1 VAKLKDRI
9 KTALDEGRM
18 LILGAQ
24 VLLGFQYRVVF
35 EPGFNKLPRSSQ
47 YLVVGGLT
55 LMLVTVALLMSTG
68 SFHRIVAEGEDRE
81 DVHRFTT
88 TVMDWALLPFA
99 ITLGFD
105 LLVATGKLA
114 GQSYGI
120 AAGVVASV
128 TALFFWYGLEMMSKA
143 KREPRIKE
151 EREME
156 EREEKSASGGTKVKD
171 KIDHALTEG
180 RMVLPGAQALL
191 GFQFATMFMDDFD
204 RLPASSKYTHLASLA
219 LIALS
224 IIFLIAPAAYHRLVE
239 KGEETEHFYRFASL
253 MLLVSMIPLALGIS
267 GDLFVVVR
275 KVTESATAAIT
286 ASALALLFFYGLWF
300 GYTIYRRS
308 RDEQAGRKAVDR
320 EGQFAS

>member
-1 VAKLKDRI
+1 
-9 KTALDEGRM
+9 
-18 LILGAQ
+18 
-24 VLLGFQYRVVF
+24 
-35 EPGFNKLPRSSQ
+35 
-47 YLVVGGLT
+47 
-55 LMLVTVALLMSTG
+55 
-68 SFHRIVAEGEDRE
+68 
-81 DVHRFTT
+81 
-88 TVMDWALLPFA
+88 
-99 ITLGFD
+99 
-105 LLVATGKLA
+105 
-114 GQSYGI
+114 
-120 AAGVVASV
+120 
-128 TALFFWYGLEMMSKA
+128 
-143 KREPRIKE
+143 
-151 EREME
+151 
-156 EREEKSASGGTKVKD
+156 
-171 KIDHALTEG
+171 
-180 RMVLPGAQALL
+180 
-191 GFQFATMFMDDFD
+191 MFMDDFD